1 MSQNAINDYWNSLT
15 ARYQAGPLPDFFSWW
30 KGELSALIPASLR
43 QRMIP
48 PKPVVWLRPDAELQ
62 RLEIWPDARAD
73 EPRDYYGAD
82 EDAGILRNRW
92 HELINDFPDGQPEI
106 RLCLPAQDVLYL
118 PVELPLAVESNL
130 GESLQYQLD
139 QLTPFRP
146 DQVYYDYSIA
156 ERNAEHGR
164 LKVDLRMA
172 LRPRVDQLLERL
184 ASIGIRP
191 HAVDCAI
198 SEDQPAGTGK
208 FNLLPAAQRPR
219 HVYRRARINWLLAGA
234 LVLVLAVVMVE
245 SLALHKRTVT
255 RLQAQVADLRQQADE
270 VVQLQQE
277 LEDALLAANFLAE
290 RRRRQPVSLDVINEL
305 SSILPSSMWLRQM
318 RMQGDKLTMSGLA
331 NESQELIDVI
341 SESGLLA
348 DAEFSGAI
356 RIDPASGRETFNA
369 TARIKTREDNS
380 HAAAARSGE

>member
-1 MSQNAINDYWNSLT
+1 MSRNAINDYWNSLT
-15 ARYQAGPLPDFFSWW
+15 ARYQAGPLPDFFAWW
-30 KGELSALIPASLR
+30 KGELSALIPSSLR

-106 RLCLPAQDVLYL
+106 RLCLPAHDVLYL

-208 FNLLPAAQRPR
+208 LNLLPAAQRPR
-219 HVYRRARINWLLAGA
+219 PGSPRFASTRCSTTTPLPSATPSTAASRWICAWRCVRASTSCSNVWPALAFGRMRSTA
-234 LVLVLAVVMVE
+234 PSAKT
-245 SLALHKRTVT
+245 SRPAP
-255 RLQAQVADLRQQADE
+255 A
-270 VVQLQQE
+270 
-277 LEDALLAANFLAE
+277 
-290 RRRRQPVSLDVINEL
+290 
-305 SSILPSSMWLRQM
+305 SSIFCPPRSAPGTSIAGRASTGCWPARWRWCWPLSWSNPWRCTSAPSPACSLRWPTCASRPTRWSSFSRNSKTRCWPPTFLPS
-318 RMQGDKLTMSGLA
+318 
-331 NESQELIDVI
+331 
-341 SESGLLA
+341 
-348 DAEFSGAI
+348 
-356 RIDPASGRETFNA
+356 
-369 TARIKTREDNS
+369 
-380 HAAAARSGE
+380 AAAVNPSASMSSTN